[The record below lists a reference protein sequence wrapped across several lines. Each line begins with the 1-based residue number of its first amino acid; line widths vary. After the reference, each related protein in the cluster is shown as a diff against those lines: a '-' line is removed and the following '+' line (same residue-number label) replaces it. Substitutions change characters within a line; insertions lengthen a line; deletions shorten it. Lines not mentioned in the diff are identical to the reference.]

1 MLKKKLDYLL
11 IPDGEKEYKK
21 EKLKRAREESKK
33 RLVKKIL
40 ILKGK
45 DSEED
50 ILNLGKILKKGDR
63 VGFDTF
69 ALHYKEY
76 KVIIKKAK
84 KEGKFPEGVKV
95 ENIRTNQSFK
105 QSIYGFLGL
114 EEEKLTDRKVD
125 YMKNRDNKFFQKIKN
140 IVKELLSA
148 F

>member
-1 MLKKKLDYLL
+1 MSKKKLDYLL

-63 VGFDTF
+63 IGFDTF
-69 ALHYKEY
+69 PLHYKEY